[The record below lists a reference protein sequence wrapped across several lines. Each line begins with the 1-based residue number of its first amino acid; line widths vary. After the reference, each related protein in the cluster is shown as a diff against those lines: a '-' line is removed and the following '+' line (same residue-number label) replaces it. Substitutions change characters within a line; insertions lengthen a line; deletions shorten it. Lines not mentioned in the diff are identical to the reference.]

1 MAISTLR
8 TTRGIQRSCLAAV
21 AATLAALSAACG
33 SSGSS
38 SGSGPSTGG
47 GSSSAAS
54 TAPTQPSGGSGGPA
68 TASSSGGDLQSLYE
82 AAKKEGKI
90 VLWGGEDPAE
100 MQQIFG
106 EFSKTYPGLK
116 LETTAVNPDKQ
127 ATQLSTAKAAG
138 QPLPDLIQGRKE
150 FMPTISQSG
159 FVDAN
164 PNWANY
170 GVPSSIVGA
179 DGGLLEYRSVY
190 VLAYN
195 KNVIKDAADVP
206 STWQALADAKW
217 KGKLSVDPRGFP
229 FNIWAVSLGESGTV
243 DYVKKLKSDVNP
255 DLVQGST
262 AGLVK
267 LSAGAQA
274 LRPAALED
282 VKTQLAKGA
291 PLGYV
296 IPTPV
301 LVQDTSWYLTAG
313 APDKNAAMLFAI
325 WYTSKDGGQV
335 QTGKLDHRTNQ
346 LPDEAAGKE
355 VVTYSTPEEAALV
368 AKVTPEIV
376 SAFGG

>member
-1 MAISTLR
+1 MA
-8 TTRGIQRSCLAAV
+8 TTAPRASRGFQRSCLAAV

-33 SSGSS
+33 SGSS
-38 SGSGPSTGG
+38 GNSANSPTPTPS
-47 GSSSAAS
+47 
-54 TAPTQPSGGSGGPA
+54 SGGSAAAPS
-68 TASSSGGDLQSLYE
+68 ASASSGGGTDLQSLYE

-100 MQQIFG
+100 LTQAFD

-127 ATQLSTAKAAG
+127 PTQLTTAKAAG

-150 FMPTISQSG
+150 FMPAITQAG
-159 FVDAN
+159 LVDQK
-164 PNWANY
+164 PNWADY
-170 GVPSSIVGA
+170 GVPSSIISD

-190 VLAYN
+190 ALAYN
-195 KNVIKDAADVP
+195 KNLVKDASSVP
-206 STWQALADAKW
+206 TTWQALDDAKW

-229 FNIWAVSLGESGTV
+229 FNILAVSLGESGTL
-243 DYVKKLKSDVNP
+243 DYVKKLKADVSP

-267 LSAGAQA
+267 LSAGAHA

-282 VKTQLAKGA
+282 VKTQLAKNA

-296 IPTPV
+296 IPEPV
-301 LVQDTSWYLTAG
+301 IVQDTLWYLTAG

-325 WYTSKDGGQV
+325 WFTSKDGGQV
-335 QTGKLDHRTNQ
+335 LTDKLDHRTNQ
-346 LPDEAAGKE
+346 LPEEATGKQ

-376 SAFGG
+376 KALGGG

>member
-1 MAISTLR
+1 MARTGLR
-8 TTRGIQRSCLAAV
+8 VSRGLHRTCLAGV
-21 AATLAALSAACG
+21 AATLAALSAAC

-38 SGSGPSTGG
+38 NSAGSTPTPASTQAGG
-47 GSSSAAS
+47 GATSAPSSMS
-54 TAPTQPSGGSGGPA
+54 SGG
-68 TASSSGGDLQSLYE
+68 GGDLQSLYE

-150 FMPTISQSG
+150 FMPTITQSG

-170 GVPSSIVGA
+170 GVPSSIIGA

-190 VLAYN
+190 ALAYN

-206 STWQALADAKW
+206 STWQALADPKW
-217 KGKLSVDPRGFP
+217 KGKVSVDPRGFP

-243 DYVKKLKSDVNP
+243 DYVKKLKSDVGP

-313 APDKNAAMLFAI
+313 AQDKNAATLFAI

-335 QTGKLDHRTNQ
+335 QTDKLDHRTNQ

-376 SAFGG
+376 SALGG

>member
-1 MAISTLR
+1 MARTGLR
-8 TTRGIQRSCLAAV
+8 ASRGFQRSCLAAV
-21 AATLAALSAACG
+21 AATLAALSAAC

-38 SGSGPSTGG
+38 TSGTGSTPTPTPTQAGG
-47 GSSSAAS
+47 GPTS
-54 TAPTQPSGGSGGPA
+54 APTSA
-68 TASSSGGDLQSLYE
+68 SSGGADLQSLYE
-82 AAKKEGKI
+82 AAEKEGKI

-100 MQQIFG
+100 MKQAFD

-127 ATQLSTAKAAG
+127 PTQLTTAKAAG

-150 FMPTISQSG
+150 FMPSITDAG
-159 FVDAN
+159 LVDQK
-164 PNWANY
+164 PDWASY
-170 GVPSSIVGA
+170 GVPSSIISD

-190 VLAYN
+190 ALAYN
-195 KNVIKDAADVP
+195 KNLVKDASSVP
-206 STWQALADAKW
+206 STWQALDDAKW
-217 KGKLSVDPRGFP
+217 KGKVSVDPRGFP
-229 FNIWAVSLGESGTV
+229 FNILSVSLGEPATL
-243 DYVKKLKSDVNP
+243 DYVKKLKSDVGP

-282 VKTQLAKGA
+282 VKTQLAKDA

-296 IPTPV
+296 IPEPV
-301 LVQDTSWYLTAG
+301 IVQDTLWYLTSA

-325 WYTSKDGGQV
+325 WFTSKDGGQV
-335 QTGKLDHRTNQ
+335 LTDKLDHRTNQ
-346 LPDEAAGKE
+346 LPEEAAGKQ
-355 VVTYSTPEEAALV
+355 VVTYSTPDEAALV

-376 SAFGG
+376 KALGGG